1 MDGPAR
7 NHRRL
12 TSFPVHHR
20 APASPRTQ
28 TPSPGPAPPSR
39 RLDHHLEHR
48 LWNRFPGTRKMSG
61 NTPTGPTYRPPFVL
75 DNPKH
80 RQYVRPCV
88 GPVAQVVEQL
98 TFNQWVTGSNPVGL
112 TNQHIDL
119 FILMS
124 GFLSS
129 EFLAWQTIEI
139 VFSGRNPF
147 ACIRGFGEAGLEGPQ
162 GQVRSL
168 ADIQGECIRTLPL
181 AWMFS
186 NPYSSS
192 GSCQNAKAFIYRR
205 LKSVT
210 RTDFRHSASRH
221 ISFRT
226 ASHSTGNDLRLTA
239 FLHEQP
245 LRKVY

>member
-1 MDGPAR
+1 MVVETNPRDARRMDGLLDRLSNVLSGISGTAFPAAVLMATPEEIRIGEARDRQPYGSCPEPALGHQETAEMDGPAR

-112 TNQHIDL
+112 TNQHI
-119 FILMS
+119 
-124 GFLSS
+124 
-129 EFLAWQTIEI
+129 E
-139 VFSGRNPF
+139 
-147 ACIRGFGEAGLEGPQ
+147 
-162 GQVRSL
+162 
-168 ADIQGECIRTLPL
+168 PL
-181 AWMFS
+181 AKPAEDAIF
-186 NPYSSS
+186 
-192 GSCQNAKAFIYRR
+192 R
-205 LKSVT
+205 LKST
-210 RTDFRHSASRH
+210 ILFR
-221 ISFRT
+221 
-226 ASHSTGNDLRLTA
+226 
-239 FLHEQP
+239 
-245 LRKVY
+245 